1 MQGTGFKR
9 RFTTTKTE
17 TGSLDV
23 PFAIASPDK
32 KIGTAIH
39 ALNAGVKTYLFK
51 TQTMQTKEIQQQTD
65 DQFEQIAKMKQELIG
80 QFPTR
85 QQRRAEE
92 RKRRKAET
100 KREISKSQ
108 KFTF

>member
-39 ALNAGVKTYLFK
+39 ALNAGVKIYHFK